1 MGNYELFNL
10 DEELL
15 NLSLDAKNLR
25 LKIRGFVGGDRG
37 GDNGTRNTTSTTK
50 SSLGRNE
57 DVRDVLIFTEKRQ
70 VKENFKRLGISYFFF
85 KNVRSR
91 SKMNPIHIFMY
102 FFYKK
107 TYQP

>member
-1 MGNYELFNL
+1 MDGKYVLFKL

-25 LKIRGFVGGDRG
+25 LKVRGFISGDRSR
-37 GDNGTRNTTSTTK
+37 DDGTRDTTSTTK

-57 DVRDVLIFTEKRQ
+57 NVRDVLIFTEKRQ
-70 VKENFKRLGISYFFF
+70 MKKNFKRLGISYKIFF
-85 KNVRSR
+85 VRSR
-91 SKMNPIHIFMY
+91 SKSISN
-102 FFYKK
+102 KK